1 MNADPALRF
10 LVELVEREGG
20 AAEDRGE
27 SVLLL
32 VDANLR
38 DHLGIPEELTVT
50 DDPEVAAEEGGLL
63 AVPGQPVVSDAAEMV
78 LRRGDAGWCRLDRP
92 AAPPPTRDRLQEA
105 AREQFDVDHGRIDV
119 DGQPTSCWI
128 PVLHAAALLEV
139 SVSVEERYEERAEVF
154 VDARDGTTLPPR
166 VTAALAGLT
175 YQPGRGSGY
184 VRAQP
189 DLRRAVDAAHA
200 SLDARAAERQAALV
214 RDARSALERE
224 RERVDAYYQATLA
237 SIDARREGAA
247 IDRARLYDA
256 QGEATRAEWAR
267 RREETEGK
275 FAGSRE
281 VLPFRL
287 HLVDVPALHV
297 PATIRRGARTFGLRL
312 DWLLPFSC
320 FLGCRCPHCGADE
333 PLVAGRDRLGCRAC
347 LPRMVASP
355 PAPPATTRQAG
366 TADAA
371 SPERNGRPGIPTRRA
386 DQPHADSDQPHA
398 DSDQSHADADR
409 PHAVADR
416 SSGRTQR
423 DKRIDK
429 VWRDVA
435 RDFWRAVG
443 SLERYGSVT
452 PRSPLDALYRCYGPA
467 GPLHAVGLAPDAF
480 LRGMHAVL
488 LGGDEDGTDVL
499 STAGTVHTSD
509 GFARFALRWRLVGR
523 DPSVIEVLPLRPPAG
538 GRSLPTV
545 HRNRNLLGGVPGQET
560 LRPRGL
566 GPVETLVWQHAIG
579 DGLPLVVRS
588 LALYWRAQGQ
598 RRLAP
603 VRPGALAAA
612 VVATARRHS
621 ELRGG
626 ADWAA
631 RRHGVPVAE
640 VRDACDVLA
649 SVLGA
654 AAEHLW

>member
-1 MNADPALRF
+1 MNTDPALRF

-32 VDANLR
+32 VDDGLR
-38 DHLGIPEELTVT
+38 DHLGLPEELTVT
-50 DDPEVAAEEGGLL
+50 DDPEVAAEEGSLL

-119 DGQPTSCWI
+119 EGQPTSCWV
-128 PVLHAAALLEV
+128 PVLHAVALLEV

-166 VTAALAGLT
+166 VTAALAGLVC
-175 YQPGRGSGY
+175 QPGRGSGY

-189 DLRRAVDAAHA
+189 DLRRAVESAHA

-224 RERVDAYYQATLA
+224 RERVDAYYEATLA
-237 SIDARREGAA
+237 SIGARREGAA

-256 QGEATRAEWAR
+256 QEEATRAEWAR

-347 LPRMVASP
+347 LSRIVALP
-355 PAPPATTRQAG
+355 PARPATARQAG

-371 SPERNGRPGIPTRRA
+371 SPERNRGPGIPKGRA
-386 DQPHADSDQPHA
+386 DRP
-398 DSDQSHADADR
+398 HADADR
-409 PHAVADR
+409 PHADADR
-416 SSGRTQR
+416 SHADADRSPGRTQR
-423 DKRIDK
+423 DKRIEK

-435 RDFWRAVG
+435 RGFWGAVG

-467 GPLHAVGLAPDAF
+467 GPLLAVGLAPDAF
-480 LRGMHAVL
+480 LRGMHAFL
-488 LGGDEDGTDVL
+488 LGGGEDGTDVL

-509 GFARFALRWRLVGR
+509 GLARFVLRWRLVGR
-523 DPSVIEVLPLRPPAG
+523 DPSVIEVLPPGPPAG

-545 HRNRNLLGGVPGQET
+545 HRSRNLLGGVPGPET
-560 LRPRGL
+560 PRPRDL
-566 GPVETLVWQHAIG
+566 GPVETLVWQDAIG

-588 LALYWRAQGQ
+588 LALYWRVQGQ
-598 RRLAP
+598 RRLGP
-603 VRPGALAAA
+603 VRPNALAAA

-631 RRHGVPVAE
+631 RRHGVPAAE